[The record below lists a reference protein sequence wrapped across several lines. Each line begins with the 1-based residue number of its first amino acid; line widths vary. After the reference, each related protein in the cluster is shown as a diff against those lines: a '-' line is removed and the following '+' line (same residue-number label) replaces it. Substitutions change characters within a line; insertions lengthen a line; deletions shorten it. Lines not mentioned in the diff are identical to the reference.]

1 MPGRLPSSGVM
12 PRHNASVHFF
22 VVAQITCALLL
33 ALSGLAKFRSPE
45 ATAEAIA
52 VLRLPAWARDPRVPK
67 LLAWGE
73 TLLAAVLVLGAGWV
87 LALSGAVAAAL
98 FVAYFLVV
106 ARALQFDEPVR
117 CGCFGELGE
126 AELSV
131 ATLLRN
137 AGLTLLALLVLI
149 GGGAHS
155 SLWSL
160 DLGEWGWVAVTALA
174 TGVLLLS
181 LKAPGPR
188 PAGAWL
194 ADVRLS
200 DGDTTRGVAV
210 GELAARED
218 GVVLLFLAPGSLGS
232 DQVVERR
239 ADWAGRPVIPVV
251 PEGEAANERFA
262 WLPRLHEDPGGNLA
276 TALGVSGPAAL
287 PVDAKGY
294 PAGEV
299 VLGSRA
305 VLQILLAVPTAEE
318 AVLESQDQSVM
329 IRRPIPPAVVLT
341 ADRTP
346 LTLRELAATRGQLL
360 VGIGALGTP
369 AMTAIERMEAWQ
381 AAQPALDV
389 RIMAPFLLT
398 ESLAAEPVRR
408 AAVYDHRLVASEA
421 LGLVGQV
428 SAVLIGKDGFVGRPV
443 TGIEGVADLVA
454 SPGRSK
460 R

>member
-1 MPGRLPSSGVM
+1 M
-12 PRHNASVHFF
+12 HFF
-22 VVAQITCALLL
+22 VVAQVTCALLL
-33 ALSGLAKFRSPE
+33 ALAGLAKLRAPE

-52 VLRLPAWARDPRVPK
+52 VLRLPAWAREQRVPK

-73 TLLAAVLVLGAGWV
+73 IILAAALALGAGWF
-87 LALSGAVAAAL
+87 LALSGVVAAAL
-98 FVAYFLVV
+98 FAAYFLVV
-106 ARALQFDEPVR
+106 SRALQFDEPVR

-137 AGLTLLALLVLI
+137 AGLTLLALLVII
-149 GGGAHS
+149 GGGAQA

-160 DLGEWGWVAVTALA
+160 DLEGWGWVAVSALA
-174 TGVLLLS
+174 MGVLLLS

-194 ADVRLS
+194 ADVRLT
-200 DGDTTRGVAV
+200 DGYNAQEVAI
-210 GELAARED
+210 GELAAHE
-218 GVVLLFLAPGSLGS
+218 GGAVLLFLTPGSLGS
-232 DQVVERR
+232 DQVVEQR
-239 ADWAGRPVIPVV
+239 ADWAGRPVIPIV
-251 PEGEAANERFA
+251 PGGEAANERFA
-262 WLPRLHEDPGGNLA
+262 WLPRLHEDPGANLA
-276 TALGVSGPAAL
+276 TALGVSAPAAL
-287 PVDAKGY
+287 RVDAKGH

-305 VLQILLAVPTAEE
+305 VLQVLLAASNADDAVPEP
-318 AVLESQDQSVM
+318 QDQSVM

-369 AMTAIERMEAWQ
+369 AMTVIERMEAWQ
-381 AAQPALDV
+381 AAQPGLDV
-389 RIMAPFLLT
+389 RIIAPFLLT
-398 ESLAAEPVRR
+398 DSLAAEPVRR

-421 LGLVGQV
+421 LGLTGQV
-428 SAVLIGKDGFVGRPV
+428 SAVLVGKDGFVGRPV
-443 TGIEGVADLVA
+443 TGVEGVTELVT

-460 R
+460 RRT